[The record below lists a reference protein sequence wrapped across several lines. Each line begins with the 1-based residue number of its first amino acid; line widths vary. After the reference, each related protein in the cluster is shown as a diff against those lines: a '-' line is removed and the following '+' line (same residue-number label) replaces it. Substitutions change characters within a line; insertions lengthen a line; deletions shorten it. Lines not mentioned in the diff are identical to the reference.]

1 MKRRDSIKTILLSAI
16 GTSITLES
24 CITPE
29 GENIANKVWEYQYG
43 RTAYEKSRDEKF
55 LNSVFFNDNEL
66 STIERIANII
76 VPPNEFGDI
85 KDAGVVEMIEFIAKD
100 WSTPAHNNYGENV
113 LRKGLTVLDEL
124 FQKEFGKTILE
135 CSEDEIK
142 TVFDKISYQ
151 DNISDELSEAASF
164 FATYRYFVVT
174 GWFTSEVGMKDLG
187 YKGNIPNVWDGVP
200 NEVLKKH
207 SLSYDEEWISKCVD
221 QSKRNETAKWDE
233 EGNLL
238 T

>member
-66 STIERIANII
+66 STIEKIANII
-76 VPPNEFGDI
+76 VPPNKFGDI

-124 FQKEFGKTILE
+124 FQKEFLNVRRMRLKQFL
-135 CSEDEIK
+135 IK
-142 TVFDKISYQ
+142 FPIKIMLAMNFQ
-151 DNISDELSEAASF
+151 KLQAFLQHTD
-164 FATYRYFVVT
+164 T
-174 GWFTSEVGMKDLG
+174 
-187 YKGNIPNVWDGVP
+187 
-200 NEVLKKH
+200 
-207 SLSYDEEWISKCVD
+207 
-221 QSKRNETAKWDE
+221 
-233 EGNLL
+233 LL
-238 T
+238 

>member
-113 LRKGLTVLDEL
+113 
-124 FQKEFGKTILE
+124 
-135 CSEDEIK
+135 
-142 TVFDKISYQ
+142 
-151 DNISDELSEAASF
+151 
-164 FATYRYFVVT
+164 
-174 GWFTSEVGMKDLG
+174 
-187 YKGNIPNVWDGVP
+187 
-200 NEVLKKH
+200 
-207 SLSYDEEWISKCVD
+207 
-221 QSKRNETAKWDE
+221 
-233 EGNLL
+233 
-238 T
+238 

>member
-29 GENIANKVWEYQYG
+29 CENIANKVWEYQYG
-43 RTAYEKSRDEKF
+43 VTAYEKSRDEKF
-55 LNSVFFNDNEL
+55 LNSVFFNNNEL
-66 STIERIANII
+66 STIEKIANII
-76 VPPNEFGDI
+76 VPPNEFGNI

-113 LRKGLTVLDEL
+113 LRKGLNFVLDEL

-142 TVFDKISYQ
+142 RVFDKISYQ
-151 DNISDELSEAASF
+151 DNISDELSEAAKLF
-164 FATYRYFVVT
+164 C
-174 GWFTSEVGMKDLG
+174 
-187 YKGNIPNVWDGVP
+187 NI
-200 NEVLKKH
+200 
-207 SLSYDEEWISKCVD
+207 
-221 QSKRNETAKWDE
+221 
-233 EGNLL
+233 
-238 T
+238 